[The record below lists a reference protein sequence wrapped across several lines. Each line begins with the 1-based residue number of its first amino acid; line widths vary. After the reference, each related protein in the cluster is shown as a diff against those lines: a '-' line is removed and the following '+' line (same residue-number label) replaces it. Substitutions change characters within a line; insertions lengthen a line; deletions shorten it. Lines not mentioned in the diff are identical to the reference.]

1 MNSSKERKYLRFI
14 LITLAWLVIWEVA
27 SLAVSNSILL
37 VGPAKVLFT
46 LVRKWVTAGFWM
58 SIGMSTL
65 RIATG
70 FVIGLVAG
78 VVLAIMAYKIPVV
91 GEFLSPLVAFMKAA
105 PVASFV
111 VLFLIWWHSDVLST
125 AIAICVVFPQVY
137 VSMLQGLKSTDKGL
151 LEMAQVFKVPWINKV
166 NYIYRPAVK
175 PYMDGAM
182 KIAVSM
188 AWKSGVAAEVIG
200 TPDMTIGE
208 SLYMSKIYLDTA
220 GVLAWTLQIILISV
234 VCEKLVLWLYEC
246 YCRWEPGCARGGQR
260 GCSDAKASDVTLS
273 RVNFAYGEN
282 GRDLVSVL
290 DGYSARYSFGELNVL
305 SSPSGS
311 GKTTILRLIAGLEK
325 PASGI
330 ITGNGGQVSMLFQ
343 DDRLC
348 EAVSAV
354 KNVEIVCG
362 DEKVAK
368 AILLKLLDEE
378 DIYRPVRELS
388 GGQRRRVA
396 IARAC
401 SIDANV
407 LLLDEPYNGL
417 DEDNRLKVS
426 RFVEEYSK
434 DKIVIMA
441 SHIAEA

>member
-58 SIGMSTL
+58 SVGMSTL

-91 GEFLSPLVAFMKAA
+91 GEFLSPPVAFMKAA

-246 YCRWEPGCARGGQR
+246 YCRWEPGCARPSSINGYTGNDEAV
-260 GCSDAKASDVTLS
+260 G
-273 RVNFAYGEN
+273 FEN
-282 GRDLVSVL
+282 VSFL
-290 DGYSARYSFGELNVL
+290 YAGMGNSSPILNEYTARFEAGKENKL

-348 EAVSAV
+348 EEVSAV

-368 AILLKLLDEE
+368 AILLKLLDVE
-378 DIYRPVRELS
+378 DIHRPVSELS

-401 SIDANV
+401 SIDANL

-417 DEDNRLKVS
+417 DEENRLKVS
-426 RFVEEYSK
+426 HFIEEYAK